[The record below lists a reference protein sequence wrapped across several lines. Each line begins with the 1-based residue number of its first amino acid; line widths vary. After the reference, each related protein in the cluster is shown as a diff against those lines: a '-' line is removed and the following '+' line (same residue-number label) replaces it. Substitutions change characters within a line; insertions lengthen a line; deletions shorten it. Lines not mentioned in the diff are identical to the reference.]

1 MFASLGG
8 KQEYFVMDAI
18 MVQLF
23 RDESVYFYFSKEE
36 FLLKVVQFCVFFI
49 VRR

>member
-23 RDESVYFYFSKEE
+23 RDESIKGG
-36 FLLKVVQFCVFFI
+36 
-49 VRR
+49 